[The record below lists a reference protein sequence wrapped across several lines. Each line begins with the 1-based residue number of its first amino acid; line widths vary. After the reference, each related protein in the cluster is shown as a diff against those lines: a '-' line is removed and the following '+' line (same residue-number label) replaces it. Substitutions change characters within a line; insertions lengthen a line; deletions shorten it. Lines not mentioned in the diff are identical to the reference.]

1 MSSSNSNTGSR
12 PGPELALGLR
22 SHERIAVVSDG
33 DPGDYDDSW
42 VYLGHGDFGSYQL
55 PEDSLVLV
63 DRVEPTVGLI
73 SVIGCYGPRILAM
86 APRNVEQEK
95 SMRRMLS
102 ALYPWSELW
111 TVSTS
116 FGKLLVTKDAV
127 GPTYDRSAVFV
138 RA

>member
-1 MSSSNSNTGSR
+1 
-12 PGPELALGLR
+12 
-22 SHERIAVVSDG
+22 
-33 DPGDYDDSW
+33 
-42 VYLGHGDFGSYQL
+42 
-55 PEDSLVLV
+55 
-63 DRVEPTVGLI
+63 
-73 SVIGCYGPRILAM
+73 M